1 MLIRYTRYK
10 SSGFAT
16 FVSGMGAIMIN
27 LGIVGLLLMFFNLK
41 GDVVETVTMLCLSIV
56 SLILGALCKYK
67 WADKIA
73 EEAIK
78 KAREAAKQNQV
89 GTLERQQM

>member
-16 FVSGMGAIMIN
+16 FISGMGAIMIN
-27 LGIVGLLLMFFNLK
+27 LGIVGVLLMLFNLK
-41 GDVVETVTMLCLSIV
+41 GDVVVTVTILCLSIV
-56 SLILGALCKYK
+56 LLILGALCKYK

-78 KAREAAKQNQV
+78 KAREAAMQNQV
-89 GTLERQQM
+89 ATVERQQM